1 MGDGT
6 MSKNCLSSKN
16 LILRMQF
23 LSSLLAPI
31 LLLPSWGFWVVT
43 LDGPPFQA
51 PSLARGAF
59 LFVYS
64 GLSPKQGLRFVA
76 PLTCLGAT
84 LEAGEVFLRMWSIP
98 GGRCIRAF
106 PLTSGSTNAAVKK
119 GSMDYSTYVPWILL
133 SNKKKQATDA
143 CNDSTHAPGI
153 FAEWKI
159 ASNPQRLYTK

>member
-1 MGDGT
+1 

-23 LSSLLAPI
+23 LSSLLAPV

-64 GLSPKQGLRFVA
+64 GLSP
-76 PLTCLGAT
+76 
-84 LEAGEVFLRMWSIP
+84 
-98 GGRCIRAF
+98 
-106 PLTSGSTNAAVKK
+106 
-119 GSMDYSTYVPWILL
+119 
-133 SNKKKQATDA
+133 NKVLD
-143 CNDSTHAPGI
+143 
-153 FAEWKI
+153 
-159 ASNPQRLYTK
+159 L

>member
-1 MGDGT
+1 MG
-6 MSKNCLSSKN
+6 
-16 LILRMQF
+16 IR
-23 LSSLLAPI
+23 
-31 LLLPSWGFWVVT
+31 FWVVT
-43 LDGPPFQA
+43 LDGSPIPG
-51 PSLARGAF
+51 SLPCQGCF
-59 LFVYS
+59 PVCIF

-84 LEAGEVFLRMWSIP
+84 LEVGEVFLRMWSIP

-119 GSMDYSTYVPWILL
+119 GSTDYSTCVPCILL

-153 FAEWKI
+153 LLSEKKPAIPKGYILDNSFLEHVWNDNFRTGGQADGWG
-159 ASNPQRLYTK
+159 S